1 MNKRSLYGRILL
13 SFALVLSLSPLAL
26 LSTSVGSIGIADA
39 AAFADSGEVKVV
51 AASTHDGGVVD
62 GPHRV
67 GSFELGTSEAIEEA
81 PLGFVYFDEAT
92 PVAGTEQKIAIA
104 IDDQG
109 ATIRSA
115 ALLYETPLGE
125 ERAVESQTC
134 AGASTLF
141 SLQVDDPG
149 DYRLLE
155 MQAQVETSDGQ
166 EKLTK
171 IDLAENG
178 EDCSFEVKQDE
189 GSALSAMVEDEA
201 GAANESE
208 EIETTIYALG
218 VEGDVEA
225 ADDIDDALIVAQEA
239 SAFAMAR
246 AAGLVIA
253 LDPGHGGN
261 DSGAVGSGLKES
273 DVNWKIAQAC
283 KAELENYAGVTVVLT
298 RTQNECPT
306 LYERVERAVNQGA
319 KVFVSLH
326 INSTERSSADGAEV
340 YYPNDSSYNKAAH
353 ETGKQLS
360 QNILDELTA
369 LGLQD
374 RGIKVRNSENNSK
387 YPDGSL
393 RDYYGVIA
401 DAREM
406 GIPGIIVEHAFITN
420 PEDNAKLKD
429 DNFLKKLGMADA
441 QGIAKTYGLNKG
453 GWEHQSDGTWKFK
466 KVDGS
471 YSKGWEYINGSW
483 YYLDPSTAVMK
494 TGWQTIGN
502 AKYYLNPSGAM
513 QEAGW
518 LKQGNDWYWI
528 TASGAAATDWTLV
541 NGVWYYMDL
550 ASCKMQTTGWFK
562 HKDDWY
568 WITGSGAAATGWVLI
583 NGSWYYMDPTSC
595 KMQTGWTTVGSD
607 RYYLHP
613 SGAMQG
619 GGWFKDGNDWYW
631 ITPSGAAAKGWA
643 VAYGSWYYMDP
654 GSCKMQT
661 GWTTVGSDRYY
672 LHPSGAMQG
681 GGWFKDGNDWYWITP
696 SGAAAKGWAVAYG
709 SWYYMDPT
717 SCKMQTGW
725 TTVGSDR
732 YYLHPSGAMQGGG
745 WFKDG
750 NDWYWITPSG
760 AAAKGWA
767 VAYGSWYYM
776 DPGSC
781 KMQTGWKKLGSTWYY
796 LHDSGVMATGWLKL
810 GDTWYY
816 LHGSGAM
823 ATGWLTLGEAK
834 YYLDSSGAMVTG
846 ERTIDG
852 EQCFFESS
860 GAFVG
865 NGTPIMGASK
875 TTVAAMTQAYER
887 SGLAYPS
894 TALGA
899 GGAPNA
905 ATFCQMIYEESNAEG
920 VRAEV
925 IFAQIMNET
934 GWLQFGGDVSINQF
948 NFGGIGATGN
958 GVPGNSFKDV
968 RTGIRAQV
976 QHLKAYA
983 STEPLKNTC
992 VDPRFNYVS
1001 RGCAK
1006 FVEWLGIGD
1015 NPTGQGWCAGSGYG
1029 AKLKDIM
1036 KRNLGI

>member
-39 AAFADSGEVKVV
+39 AAFADSGEVKGV
-51 AASTHDGGVVD
+51 AASTHDGGVVN

-92 PVAGTEQKIAIA
+92 PAAGTEQKIAIA
-104 IDDQG
+104 VDDQG
-109 ATIRSA
+109 ATVRSA
-115 ALLYETPLGE
+115 ALLYETPSGE
-125 ERAVESQTC
+125 VRAVESQTC
-134 AGASTLF
+134 AGASALF

-149 DYRLLE
+149 DYCLLE
-155 MQAQVETSDGQ
+155 MQAQVETSGGQ

-189 GSALSAMVEDEA
+189 GSALSAMAEDEA

-340 YYPNDSSYNKAAH
+340 YYPNGSSYNKAAH

-513 QEAGW
+513 QETGW

-562 HKDDWY
+562 HKD
-568 WITGSGAAATGWVLI
+568 
-583 NGSWYYMDPTSC
+583 
-595 KMQTGWTTVGSD
+595 
-607 RYYLHP
+607 
-613 SGAMQG
+613 
-619 GGWFKDGNDWYW
+619 DWYW

-717 SCKMQTGW
+717 
-725 TTVGSDR
+725 
-732 YYLHPSGAMQGGG
+732 
-745 WFKDG
+745 
-750 NDWYWITPSG
+750 
-760 AAAKGWA
+760 
-767 VAYGSWYYM
+767 
-776 DPGSC
+776 SC

-887 SGLAYPS
+887 SGFAYPS

>member
-39 AAFADSGEVKVV
+39 AAFADSGEVKGV
-51 AASTHDGGVVD
+51 AASTHDGGVVN

-92 PVAGTEQKIAIA
+92 PAAGTEQKIAIA
-104 IDDQG
+104 VDDQG
-109 ATIRSA
+109 ATVRSA
-115 ALLYETPLGE
+115 ALLYETPSGE
-125 ERAVESQTC
+125 VRAVESQTC

-149 DYRLLE
+149 DYCLLE
-155 MQAQVETSDGQ
+155 MQAQVETSGGQ

-178 EDCSFEVKQDE
+178 EDCSSEVKQDE
-189 GSALSAMVEDEA
+189 GSALSAMAEDEA

-340 YYPNDSSYNKAAH
+340 YYPNGSSYNKAAH

-513 QEAGW
+513 QETGW

-583 NGSWYYMDPTSC
+583 NGSWYYMDP
-595 KMQTGWTTVGSD
+595 
-607 RYYLHP
+607 
-613 SGAMQG
+613 
-619 GGWFKDGNDWYW
+619 
-631 ITPSGAAAKGWA
+631 
-643 VAYGSWYYMDP
+643 

-717 SCKMQTGW
+717 
-725 TTVGSDR
+725 
-732 YYLHPSGAMQGGG
+732 
-745 WFKDG
+745 
-750 NDWYWITPSG
+750 
-760 AAAKGWA
+760 
-767 VAYGSWYYM
+767 
-776 DPGSC
+776 SC

-887 SGLAYPS
+887 SGFAYPS

>member
-104 IDDQG
+104 VDDQG
-109 ATIRSA
+109 TTVRSA
-115 ALLYETPLGE
+115 ALLYETPSGE
-125 ERAVESQTC
+125 VQAVESQTC

-189 GSALSAMVEDEA
+189 GSALSAMAEDEA

-340 YYPNDSSYNKAAH
+340 YYPNDSSYNKTAH

-483 YYLDPSTAVMK
+483 YYLDSSTAVMK

-513 QEAGW
+513 QETGW

-568 WITGSGAAATGWVLI
+568 WITGSGAAATGWVL
-583 NGSWYYMDPTSC
+583 T
-595 KMQTGWTTVGSD
+595 
-607 RYYLHP
+607 
-613 SGAMQG
+613 
-619 GGWFKDGNDWYW
+619 
-631 ITPSGAAAKGWA
+631 
-643 VAYGSWYYMDP
+643 
-654 GSCKMQT
+654 
-661 GWTTVGSDRYY
+661 
-672 LHPSGAMQG
+672 
-681 GGWFKDGNDWYWITP
+681 
-696 SGAAAKGWAVAYG
+696 YG

-776 DPGSC
+776 DPTSC

-796 LHDSGVMATGWLKL
+796 LHGSGVMATGWLKL

-887 SGLAYPS
+887 SGFAYPS

>member
-39 AAFADSGEVKVV
+39 AAFADSGEVKGV
-51 AASTHDGGVVD
+51 AASTHDGGVVN

-92 PVAGTEQKIAIA
+92 PAAGTEQKIAIA
-104 IDDQG
+104 VDDQG
-109 ATIRSA
+109 ATVRSA
-115 ALLYETPLGE
+115 ALLYETPSGE
-125 ERAVESQTC
+125 VRAVESQTC
-134 AGASTLF
+134 AGASALF

-149 DYRLLE
+149 DYCLLE
-155 MQAQVETSDGQ
+155 MQAQVETSGGQ

-189 GSALSAMVEDEA
+189 GSALSAMAEDEA

-340 YYPNDSSYNKAAH
+340 YYPNGSSYNKAAH

-513 QEAGW
+513 QETGW

-583 NGSWYYMDPTSC
+583 NGSWYYMDP
-595 KMQTGWTTVGSD
+595 G
-607 RYYLHP
+607 
-613 SGAMQG
+613 
-619 GGWFKDGNDWYW
+619 
-631 ITPSGAAAKGWA
+631 
-643 VAYGSWYYMDP
+643 
-654 GSCKMQT
+654 
-661 GWTTVGSDRYY
+661 
-672 LHPSGAMQG
+672 
-681 GGWFKDGNDWYWITP
+681 
-696 SGAAAKGWAVAYG
+696 
-709 SWYYMDPT
+709 

-887 SGLAYPS
+887 SGFAYPS

>member
-39 AAFADSGEVKVV
+39 AAFADSGEVKGV
-51 AASTHDGGVVD
+51 AASTHDGGVVN

-92 PVAGTEQKIAIA
+92 PAAGTEQKIAIA
-104 IDDQG
+104 VDDQG
-109 ATIRSA
+109 ATVRSA
-115 ALLYETPLGE
+115 ALLYETPSGE
-125 ERAVESQTC
+125 VRAVESQTC

-149 DYRLLE
+149 DYCLLE
-155 MQAQVETSDGQ
+155 MQAQVETSGGQ

-189 GSALSAMVEDEA
+189 GSALSAMAEDEA

-340 YYPNDSSYNKAAH
+340 YYPNGSSYNKAAH

-387 YPDGSL
+387 DPDGSL

-513 QEAGW
+513 QETGW

-583 NGSWYYMDPTSC
+583 NGSWYYMDP
-595 KMQTGWTTVGSD
+595 
-607 RYYLHP
+607 
-613 SGAMQG
+613 
-619 GGWFKDGNDWYW
+619 
-631 ITPSGAAAKGWA
+631 
-643 VAYGSWYYMDP
+643 

-717 SCKMQTGW
+717 
-725 TTVGSDR
+725 
-732 YYLHPSGAMQGGG
+732 
-745 WFKDG
+745 
-750 NDWYWITPSG
+750 
-760 AAAKGWA
+760 
-767 VAYGSWYYM
+767 
-776 DPGSC
+776 SC

-887 SGLAYPS
+887 SGFAYPS

>member
-1 MNKRSLYGRILL
+1 MNKRSLYSRILL

-39 AAFADSGEVKVV
+39 AAFADSGEVKGV
-51 AASTHDGGVVD
+51 AASTHDGGVVN

-92 PVAGTEQKIAIA
+92 PAAGTEQKIAIA
-104 IDDQG
+104 VDDQG
-109 ATIRSA
+109 ATVRSA
-115 ALLYETPLGE
+115 ALLYETPSGE
-125 ERAVESQTC
+125 VRAVESQTC

-149 DYRLLE
+149 DYCLLE
-155 MQAQVETSDGQ
+155 MQAQVETSGGQ

-189 GSALSAMVEDEA
+189 GSALSAMAEDEA

-246 AAGLVIA
+246 AAGLLIA

-340 YYPNDSSYNKAAH
+340 YYPNGSSYNKAAH

-513 QEAGW
+513 QETGW

-583 NGSWYYMDPTSC
+583 NGSWYYMDP
-595 KMQTGWTTVGSD
+595 
-607 RYYLHP
+607 
-613 SGAMQG
+613 
-619 GGWFKDGNDWYW
+619 
-631 ITPSGAAAKGWA
+631 
-643 VAYGSWYYMDP
+643 

-717 SCKMQTGW
+717 
-725 TTVGSDR
+725 
-732 YYLHPSGAMQGGG
+732 
-745 WFKDG
+745 
-750 NDWYWITPSG
+750 
-760 AAAKGWA
+760 
-767 VAYGSWYYM
+767 
-776 DPGSC
+776 SC

-887 SGLAYPS
+887 SGFAYPS

>member
-1 MNKRSLYGRILL
+1 MLL

-39 AAFADSGEVKVV
+39 AAFADNGEVKVV
-51 AASTHDGGVVD
+51 ADGTHDGGVVD

-92 PVAGTEQKIAIA
+92 PAAGTEQKIAIA
-104 IDDQG
+104 VDDQG
-109 ATIRSA
+109 ATVRSA
-115 ALLYETPLGE
+115 ALLYETPSGE
-125 ERAVESQTC
+125 VRAVESQTC

-149 DYRLLE
+149 DYCLLE
-155 MQAQVETSDGQ
+155 MQAQVETSGGQ

-189 GSALSAMVEDEA
+189 GSALSAMAEDEA

-340 YYPNDSSYNKAAH
+340 YYPNGSSYNKAAH

-513 QEAGW
+513 QETGW

-654 GSCKMQT
+654 T
-661 GWTTVGSDRYY
+661 
-672 LHPSGAMQG
+672 
-681 GGWFKDGNDWYWITP
+681 
-696 SGAAAKGWAVAYG
+696 
-709 SWYYMDPT
+709 
-717 SCKMQTGW
+717 
-725 TTVGSDR
+725 
-732 YYLHPSGAMQGGG
+732 
-745 WFKDG
+745 
-750 NDWYWITPSG
+750 
-760 AAAKGWA
+760 
-767 VAYGSWYYM
+767 
-776 DPGSC
+776 SC

-887 SGLAYPS
+887 SGFAYPS

>member
-1 MNKRSLYGRILL
+1 MNKRSLYGRMLL
-13 SFALVLSLSPLAL
+13 SFALGLSLSPLAL

-39 AAFADSGEVKVV
+39 AAFADNGEVKVV
-51 AASTHDGGVVD
+51 ADGTHDGGVVD

-92 PVAGTEQKIAIA
+92 PAAGTEQKIAIA
-104 IDDQG
+104 VDDQG
-109 ATIRSA
+109 ATVRSA
-115 ALLYETPLGE
+115 ALLYETPSGE
-125 ERAVESQTC
+125 VRAVESQTC

-149 DYRLLE
+149 DYCLLE
-155 MQAQVETSDGQ
+155 MQAQVETSGGQ

-189 GSALSAMVEDEA
+189 GSALSAMAEDEA

-340 YYPNDSSYNKAAH
+340 YYPNGSSYNKAAH

-513 QEAGW
+513 QETGW

-654 GSCKMQT
+654 T
-661 GWTTVGSDRYY
+661 
-672 LHPSGAMQG
+672 
-681 GGWFKDGNDWYWITP
+681 
-696 SGAAAKGWAVAYG
+696 
-709 SWYYMDPT
+709 
-717 SCKMQTGW
+717 
-725 TTVGSDR
+725 
-732 YYLHPSGAMQGGG
+732 
-745 WFKDG
+745 
-750 NDWYWITPSG
+750 
-760 AAAKGWA
+760 
-767 VAYGSWYYM
+767 
-776 DPGSC
+776 SC

-887 SGLAYPS
+887 SGFAYPS

>member
-1 MNKRSLYGRILL
+1 MNKRSLYGRMLL

-39 AAFADSGEVKVV
+39 AAFADNGEVKVV
-51 AASTHDGGVVD
+51 ADGTHDGGVVD

-92 PVAGTEQKIAIA
+92 PAAGTEQKIAIA
-104 IDDQG
+104 VDDQG
-109 ATIRSA
+109 ATVRSA
-115 ALLYETPLGE
+115 ALLYETPSGE
-125 ERAVESQTC
+125 VRAVESQTC

-149 DYRLLE
+149 DYCLLE
-155 MQAQVETSDGQ
+155 MQAQVETSGGQ

-189 GSALSAMVEDEA
+189 GSALSAMAEDEA

-340 YYPNDSSYNKAAH
+340 YYPNGSSYNKAAH

-513 QEAGW
+513 QETGW

-550 ASCKMQTTGWFK
+550 ASSKMQTTGWFK

-654 GSCKMQT
+654 T
-661 GWTTVGSDRYY
+661 
-672 LHPSGAMQG
+672 
-681 GGWFKDGNDWYWITP
+681 
-696 SGAAAKGWAVAYG
+696 
-709 SWYYMDPT
+709 
-717 SCKMQTGW
+717 
-725 TTVGSDR
+725 
-732 YYLHPSGAMQGGG
+732 
-745 WFKDG
+745 
-750 NDWYWITPSG
+750 
-760 AAAKGWA
+760 
-767 VAYGSWYYM
+767 
-776 DPGSC
+776 SC

-887 SGLAYPS
+887 SGFAYPS

>member
-1 MNKRSLYGRILL
+1 MKNKRSLYGRIFL
-13 SFALVLSLSPLAL
+13 SFALVLSFSPLAL
-26 LSTSVGSIGIADA
+26 LSTSVGSTGIADA
-39 AAFADSGEVKVV
+39 AAFADSGEVKG
-51 AASTHDGGVVD
+51 AADNACDGGVAD
-62 GPHRV
+62 GTYRV
-67 GSFELGTSEAIEEA
+67 GFFELGTSEAIEEA

-189 GSALSAMVEDEA
+189 GAALSAMGEDEA

-661 GWTTVGSDRYY
+661 GW
-672 LHPSGAMQG
+672 
-681 GGWFKDGNDWYWITP
+681 
-696 SGAAAKGWAVAYG
+696 
-709 SWYYMDPT
+709 
-717 SCKMQTGW
+717 
-725 TTVGSDR
+725 
-732 YYLHPSGAMQGGG
+732 
-745 WFKDG
+745 
-750 NDWYWITPSG
+750 
-760 AAAKGWA
+760 
-767 VAYGSWYYM
+767 
-776 DPGSC
+776 
-781 KMQTGWKKLGSTWYY
+781 KKLGSTWYY

-899 GGAPNA
+899 GEAPNA

>member
-155 MQAQVETSDGQ
+155 MQAQVETSGGQ

-246 AAGLVIA
+246 AAGLLIA

-583 NGSWYYMDPTSC
+583 NGSWYYMDP
-595 KMQTGWTTVGSD
+595 G
-607 RYYLHP
+607 
-613 SGAMQG
+613 
-619 GGWFKDGNDWYW
+619 
-631 ITPSGAAAKGWA
+631 
-643 VAYGSWYYMDP
+643 
-654 GSCKMQT
+654 
-661 GWTTVGSDRYY
+661 
-672 LHPSGAMQG
+672 
-681 GGWFKDGNDWYWITP
+681 
-696 SGAAAKGWAVAYG
+696 
-709 SWYYMDPT
+709 

>member
-583 NGSWYYMDPTSC
+583 NGSWYYMDP
-595 KMQTGWTTVGSD
+595 G
-607 RYYLHP
+607 
-613 SGAMQG
+613 
-619 GGWFKDGNDWYW
+619 
-631 ITPSGAAAKGWA
+631 
-643 VAYGSWYYMDP
+643 
-654 GSCKMQT
+654 
-661 GWTTVGSDRYY
+661 
-672 LHPSGAMQG
+672 
-681 GGWFKDGNDWYWITP
+681 
-696 SGAAAKGWAVAYG
+696 
-709 SWYYMDPT
+709 

-899 GGAPNA
+899 GEAPNA

>member
-661 GWTTVGSDRYY
+661 GW
-672 LHPSGAMQG
+672 
-681 GGWFKDGNDWYWITP
+681 
-696 SGAAAKGWAVAYG
+696 
-709 SWYYMDPT
+709 
-717 SCKMQTGW
+717 
-725 TTVGSDR
+725 
-732 YYLHPSGAMQGGG
+732 
-745 WFKDG
+745 
-750 NDWYWITPSG
+750 
-760 AAAKGWA
+760 
-767 VAYGSWYYM
+767 
-776 DPGSC
+776 
-781 KMQTGWKKLGSTWYY
+781 KKLGSTWYY

-899 GGAPNA
+899 GEAPNA

>member
-661 GWTTVGSDRYY
+661 GW
-672 LHPSGAMQG
+672 
-681 GGWFKDGNDWYWITP
+681 
-696 SGAAAKGWAVAYG
+696 
-709 SWYYMDPT
+709 
-717 SCKMQTGW
+717 
-725 TTVGSDR
+725 
-732 YYLHPSGAMQGGG
+732 
-745 WFKDG
+745 
-750 NDWYWITPSG
+750 
-760 AAAKGWA
+760 
-767 VAYGSWYYM
+767 
-776 DPGSC
+776 
-781 KMQTGWKKLGSTWYY
+781 KKLGSTWYY

-934 GWLQFGGDVSINQF
+934 GWWQFGGDVSINQF

>member
-1 MNKRSLYGRILL
+1 MLL

-39 AAFADSGEVKVV
+39 AAFADNGEVKVV
-51 AASTHDGGVVD
+51 ADGTHDGGVVD

-92 PVAGTEQKIAIA
+92 PAAGTEQKIAIA
-104 IDDQG
+104 VDDQG
-109 ATIRSA
+109 ATVRSA
-115 ALLYETPLGE
+115 ALLYETPSGE
-125 ERAVESQTC
+125 VRAVESQTC

-149 DYRLLE
+149 DYCLLE
-155 MQAQVETSDGQ
+155 MQAQVETSGGQ

-189 GSALSAMVEDEA
+189 GSALSAMAEDEA

-340 YYPNDSSYNKAAH
+340 YYPNGSSYNKAAH

-513 QEAGW
+513 QETGW

-583 NGSWYYMDPTSC
+583 NGSWYYMDP
-595 KMQTGWTTVGSD
+595 
-607 RYYLHP
+607 
-613 SGAMQG
+613 
-619 GGWFKDGNDWYW
+619 
-631 ITPSGAAAKGWA
+631 
-643 VAYGSWYYMDP
+643 

-717 SCKMQTGW
+717 
-725 TTVGSDR
+725 
-732 YYLHPSGAMQGGG
+732 
-745 WFKDG
+745 
-750 NDWYWITPSG
+750 
-760 AAAKGWA
+760 
-767 VAYGSWYYM
+767 
-776 DPGSC
+776 SC

-887 SGLAYPS
+887 SGFAYPS

>member
-1 MNKRSLYGRILL
+1 MNKRSLYGRMLL

-39 AAFADSGEVKVV
+39 AAFADNGEVKVV
-51 AASTHDGGVVD
+51 ADGTHDGGVVD

-92 PVAGTEQKIAIA
+92 PAAGTEQKIAIA
-104 IDDQG
+104 VDDQG
-109 ATIRSA
+109 ATVRSA
-115 ALLYETPLGE
+115 ALLYETPSGE
-125 ERAVESQTC
+125 VRAVESQTC

-149 DYRLLE
+149 DYCLLE
-155 MQAQVETSDGQ
+155 MQAQVETSGGQ

-189 GSALSAMVEDEA
+189 GSALSAMAEDEA
-201 GAANESE
+201 VAANESE

-340 YYPNDSSYNKAAH
+340 YYPNGSSYNKAAH

-513 QEAGW
+513 QETGW

-654 GSCKMQT
+654 
-661 GWTTVGSDRYY
+661 
-672 LHPSGAMQG
+672 A
-681 GGWFKDGNDWYWITP
+681 
-696 SGAAAKGWAVAYG
+696 
-709 SWYYMDPT
+709 
-717 SCKMQTGW
+717 
-725 TTVGSDR
+725 
-732 YYLHPSGAMQGGG
+732 
-745 WFKDG
+745 
-750 NDWYWITPSG
+750 
-760 AAAKGWA
+760 
-767 VAYGSWYYM
+767 
-776 DPGSC
+776 SC

-887 SGLAYPS
+887 SGFAYPS

>member
-39 AAFADSGEVKVV
+39 AAFADSGEVKGV
-51 AASTHDGGVVD
+51 AASTHDGGVVN

-92 PVAGTEQKIAIA
+92 PAAGTEQKIAIA
-104 IDDQG
+104 VDDQG
-109 ATIRSA
+109 ATVRSA
-115 ALLYETPLGE
+115 ALLYETPSGE
-125 ERAVESQTC
+125 VRAVESQTC
-134 AGASTLF
+134 AGASALF

-149 DYRLLE
+149 DYCLLE
-155 MQAQVETSDGQ
+155 MQAQVETSGGQ

-189 GSALSAMVEDEA
+189 GSALSAMAEDEA

-340 YYPNDSSYNKAAH
+340 YYPNGSSYNKAAH

-513 QEAGW
+513 QETGW

-583 NGSWYYMDPTSC
+583 NGSWYYMDP
-595 KMQTGWTTVGSD
+595 
-607 RYYLHP
+607 
-613 SGAMQG
+613 
-619 GGWFKDGNDWYW
+619 
-631 ITPSGAAAKGWA
+631 
-643 VAYGSWYYMDP
+643 

-717 SCKMQTGW
+717 
-725 TTVGSDR
+725 
-732 YYLHPSGAMQGGG
+732 
-745 WFKDG
+745 
-750 NDWYWITPSG
+750 
-760 AAAKGWA
+760 
-767 VAYGSWYYM
+767 
-776 DPGSC
+776 SC

-887 SGLAYPS
+887 SGFAYPS

>member
-661 GWTTVGSDRYY
+661 GW
-672 LHPSGAMQG
+672 
-681 GGWFKDGNDWYWITP
+681 
-696 SGAAAKGWAVAYG
+696 
-709 SWYYMDPT
+709 
-717 SCKMQTGW
+717 
-725 TTVGSDR
+725 
-732 YYLHPSGAMQGGG
+732 
-745 WFKDG
+745 
-750 NDWYWITPSG
+750 
-760 AAAKGWA
+760 
-767 VAYGSWYYM
+767 
-776 DPGSC
+776 
-781 KMQTGWKKLGSTWYY
+781 KKLGSTWYY

-816 LHGSGAM
+816 LHRSGAM

>member
-104 IDDQG
+104 VDDQG
-109 ATIRSA
+109 TTVRSA
-115 ALLYETPLGE
+115 ALLYETPSGE
-125 ERAVESQTC
+125 VRAVESQTC

-149 DYRLLE
+149 DYCLLE

-171 IDLAENG
+171 IDLAENS

-189 GSALSAMVEDEA
+189 GSALSAMAEDEA

-225 ADDIDDALIVAQEA
+225 ANDIDDALIVAQEA

-654 GSCKMQT
+654 T
-661 GWTTVGSDRYY
+661 
-672 LHPSGAMQG
+672 
-681 GGWFKDGNDWYWITP
+681 
-696 SGAAAKGWAVAYG
+696 
-709 SWYYMDPT
+709 
-717 SCKMQTGW
+717 
-725 TTVGSDR
+725 
-732 YYLHPSGAMQGGG
+732 
-745 WFKDG
+745 
-750 NDWYWITPSG
+750 
-760 AAAKGWA
+760 
-767 VAYGSWYYM
+767 
-776 DPGSC
+776 SC

-887 SGLAYPS
+887 SGFAYPS

>member
-1 MNKRSLYGRILL
+1 M
-13 SFALVLSLSPLAL
+13 
-26 LSTSVGSIGIADA
+26 T
-39 AAFADSGEVKVV
+39 
-51 AASTHDGGVVD
+51 
-62 GPHRV
+62 
-67 GSFELGTSEAIEEA
+67 
-81 PLGFVYFDEAT
+81 
-92 PVAGTEQKIAIA
+92 
-104 IDDQG
+104 
-109 ATIRSA
+109 
-115 ALLYETPLGE
+115 
-125 ERAVESQTC
+125 
-134 AGASTLF
+134 
-141 SLQVDDPG
+141 
-149 DYRLLE
+149 
-155 MQAQVETSDGQ
+155 
-166 EKLTK
+166 
-171 IDLAENG
+171 
-178 EDCSFEVKQDE
+178 
-189 GSALSAMVEDEA
+189 
-201 GAANESE
+201 
-208 EIETTIYALG
+208 
-218 VEGDVEA
+218 
-225 ADDIDDALIVAQEA
+225 QEA
-239 SAFAMAR
+239 STFAMAR

-340 YYPNDSSYNKAAH
+340 YYPNGSSYNKAAH

-513 QEAGW
+513 QETGW

-568 WITGSGAAATGWVLI
+568 WITGSGAAATGWALI
-583 NGSWYYMDPTSC
+583 N
-595 KMQTGWTTVGSD
+595 
-607 RYYLHP
+607 
-613 SGAMQG
+613 
-619 GGWFKDGNDWYW
+619 
-631 ITPSGAAAKGWA
+631 
-643 VAYGSWYYMDP
+643 
-654 GSCKMQT
+654 
-661 GWTTVGSDRYY
+661 
-672 LHPSGAMQG
+672 
-681 GGWFKDGNDWYWITP
+681 
-696 SGAAAKGWAVAYG
+696 G

-823 ATGWLTLGEAK
+823 ATGRLTLGEAK

>member
-39 AAFADSGEVKVV
+39 AAFADSGEVKGV
-51 AASTHDGGVVD
+51 AASTHDGGVVN

-92 PVAGTEQKIAIA
+92 PAAGTEQKIAIA
-104 IDDQG
+104 VDDQG
-109 ATIRSA
+109 ATVRSA
-115 ALLYETPLGE
+115 ALLYETPSGE
-125 ERAVESQTC
+125 VRAVESQTC

-149 DYRLLE
+149 DYCLLE
-155 MQAQVETSDGQ
+155 MQAQVETSGGQ

-189 GSALSAMVEDEA
+189 GSALSAMAEDEA

-246 AAGLVIA
+246 AAGLLIA

-340 YYPNDSSYNKAAH
+340 YYPNGSSYNKAAH

-513 QEAGW
+513 QETGW

-583 NGSWYYMDPTSC
+583 NGSWYYMDP
-595 KMQTGWTTVGSD
+595 
-607 RYYLHP
+607 
-613 SGAMQG
+613 
-619 GGWFKDGNDWYW
+619 
-631 ITPSGAAAKGWA
+631 
-643 VAYGSWYYMDP
+643 

-717 SCKMQTGW
+717 
-725 TTVGSDR
+725 
-732 YYLHPSGAMQGGG
+732 
-745 WFKDG
+745 
-750 NDWYWITPSG
+750 
-760 AAAKGWA
+760 
-767 VAYGSWYYM
+767 
-776 DPGSC
+776 SC

-875 TTVAAMTQAYER
+875 TTVAAMTQTYER
-887 SGLAYPS
+887 SGFAYPS

>member
-81 PLGFVYFDEAT
+81 PLGFVYFDEAA

-125 ERAVESQTC
+125 KRAVESQTC

-189 GSALSAMVEDEA
+189 GSALSAMAEDEA

-340 YYPNDSSYNKAAH
+340 YYPNGSSYNKVAH

-369 LGLQD
+369 LGLQG

-513 QEAGW
+513 QETGW

-541 NGVWYYMDL
+541 NGVWYYMDPT
-550 ASCKMQTTGWFK
+550 SCKMQTTGWFK

-583 NGSWYYMDPTSC
+583 N
-595 KMQTGWTTVGSD
+595 
-607 RYYLHP
+607 
-613 SGAMQG
+613 
-619 GGWFKDGNDWYW
+619 
-631 ITPSGAAAKGWA
+631 
-643 VAYGSWYYMDP
+643 
-654 GSCKMQT
+654 
-661 GWTTVGSDRYY
+661 
-672 LHPSGAMQG
+672 
-681 GGWFKDGNDWYWITP
+681 
-696 SGAAAKGWAVAYG
+696 G

-887 SGLAYPS
+887 SGFAYPS

>member
-39 AAFADSGEVKVV
+39 AAFADSGEVKGV
-51 AASTHDGGVVD
+51 AASTHDGGVVN

-92 PVAGTEQKIAIA
+92 PAAGTEQKIAIA
-104 IDDQG
+104 VDDQG
-109 ATIRSA
+109 ATVRSA
-115 ALLYETPLGE
+115 ALLYETPSGE
-125 ERAVESQTC
+125 VRAVESQTC

-149 DYRLLE
+149 DYCLLE
-155 MQAQVETSDGQ
+155 MQAQVETSGGQ

-189 GSALSAMVEDEA
+189 GSALSAMAEDEA

-340 YYPNDSSYNKAAH
+340 YYPNGSSYNKAAH

-513 QEAGW
+513 QETGW

-583 NGSWYYMDPTSC
+583 NGSWYYMDP
-595 KMQTGWTTVGSD
+595 
-607 RYYLHP
+607 
-613 SGAMQG
+613 
-619 GGWFKDGNDWYW
+619 
-631 ITPSGAAAKGWA
+631 
-643 VAYGSWYYMDP
+643 

-717 SCKMQTGW
+717 
-725 TTVGSDR
+725 
-732 YYLHPSGAMQGGG
+732 
-745 WFKDG
+745 
-750 NDWYWITPSG
+750 
-760 AAAKGWA
+760 
-767 VAYGSWYYM
+767 
-776 DPGSC
+776 SC

-887 SGLAYPS
+887 SGFAYPS

>member
-51 AASTHDGGVVD
+51 AASAHDGGVVD

-541 NGVWYYMDL
+541 NGVWHYMDL

-583 NGSWYYMDPTSC
+583 N
-595 KMQTGWTTVGSD
+595 
-607 RYYLHP
+607 
-613 SGAMQG
+613 
-619 GGWFKDGNDWYW
+619 
-631 ITPSGAAAKGWA
+631 
-643 VAYGSWYYMDP
+643 
-654 GSCKMQT
+654 
-661 GWTTVGSDRYY
+661 
-672 LHPSGAMQG
+672 
-681 GGWFKDGNDWYWITP
+681 
-696 SGAAAKGWAVAYG
+696 G

-968 RTGIRAQV
+968 RTGIWAQV

>member
-39 AAFADSGEVKVV
+39 AAFADNGEVKVV
-51 AASTHDGGVVD
+51 ADGTHDGGVVD

-92 PVAGTEQKIAIA
+92 PAAGTEQKIAIA
-104 IDDQG
+104 VDDQG
-109 ATIRSA
+109 ATVRSA
-115 ALLYETPLGE
+115 ALLYETPSGE
-125 ERAVESQTC
+125 VRAVESQTC

-149 DYRLLE
+149 DYCLLE
-155 MQAQVETSDGQ
+155 MQAQVETSGGQ

-189 GSALSAMVEDEA
+189 GSALSAMAEDEA

-340 YYPNDSSYNKAAH
+340 YYPNGSSYNKAAH

-513 QEAGW
+513 QETGW

-654 GSCKMQT
+654 T
-661 GWTTVGSDRYY
+661 
-672 LHPSGAMQG
+672 
-681 GGWFKDGNDWYWITP
+681 
-696 SGAAAKGWAVAYG
+696 
-709 SWYYMDPT
+709 
-717 SCKMQTGW
+717 
-725 TTVGSDR
+725 
-732 YYLHPSGAMQGGG
+732 
-745 WFKDG
+745 
-750 NDWYWITPSG
+750 
-760 AAAKGWA
+760 
-767 VAYGSWYYM
+767 
-776 DPGSC
+776 SC

-887 SGLAYPS
+887 SGFAYPS

>member
-340 YYPNDSSYNKAAH
+340 YYPNGSSYNKAAH

-583 NGSWYYMDPTSC
+583 NGSWYYMDP
-595 KMQTGWTTVGSD
+595 
-607 RYYLHP
+607 
-613 SGAMQG
+613 
-619 GGWFKDGNDWYW
+619 
-631 ITPSGAAAKGWA
+631 
-643 VAYGSWYYMDP
+643 

-696 SGAAAKGWAVAYG
+696 SGAAAKGWV
-709 SWYYMDPT
+709 
-717 SCKMQTGW
+717 
-725 TTVGSDR
+725 
-732 YYLHPSGAMQGGG
+732 
-745 WFKDG
+745 
-750 NDWYWITPSG
+750 
-760 AAAKGWA
+760 

>member
-631 ITPSGAAAKGWA
+631 ITPSGAAAKGW
-643 VAYGSWYYMDP
+643 V
-654 GSCKMQT
+654 
-661 GWTTVGSDRYY
+661 
-672 LHPSGAMQG
+672 
-681 GGWFKDGNDWYWITP
+681 
-696 SGAAAKGWAVAYG
+696 
-709 SWYYMDPT
+709 
-717 SCKMQTGW
+717 
-725 TTVGSDR
+725 
-732 YYLHPSGAMQGGG
+732 
-745 WFKDG
+745 
-750 NDWYWITPSG
+750 
-760 AAAKGWA
+760 

>member
-81 PLGFVYFDEAT
+81 PLGFVYFDEAA

-125 ERAVESQTC
+125 KRAVESQTC

-189 GSALSAMVEDEA
+189 GSALSAMAEDEA

-340 YYPNDSSYNKAAH
+340 YYPNGSSYNKVAH

-406 GIPGIIVEHAFITN
+406 GTPGIIVEHAFITN

-513 QEAGW
+513 QETGW

-541 NGVWYYMDL
+541 NGVWYYMDPT
-550 ASCKMQTTGWFK
+550 SCKMQTTGWFK

-583 NGSWYYMDPTSC
+583 N
-595 KMQTGWTTVGSD
+595 
-607 RYYLHP
+607 
-613 SGAMQG
+613 
-619 GGWFKDGNDWYW
+619 
-631 ITPSGAAAKGWA
+631 
-643 VAYGSWYYMDP
+643 
-654 GSCKMQT
+654 
-661 GWTTVGSDRYY
+661 
-672 LHPSGAMQG
+672 
-681 GGWFKDGNDWYWITP
+681 
-696 SGAAAKGWAVAYG
+696 G

-887 SGLAYPS
+887 SGFAYPS

>member
-1 MNKRSLYGRILL
+1 M
-13 SFALVLSLSPLAL
+13 
-26 LSTSVGSIGIADA
+26 GSAGVADA
-39 AAFADSGEVKVV
+39 STYAESAETGTDGRPAGRLDCADVTDE
-51 AASTHDGGVVD
+51 A
-62 GPHRV
+62 HRV
-67 GSFELGTSEAIEEA
+67 GSFDFGTSDAIDEA
-81 PLGFVYFDEAT
+81 PLGFVYYDETA
-92 PVAGTEQKIAIA
+92 PVAGTEQKIAVA
-104 IDDQG
+104 VDDEG
-109 ATIRSA
+109 TTVRSA
-115 ALLYETPLGE
+115 ALLYETPAGDTQ
-125 ERAVESQTC
+125 AIESQTT
-134 AGASTLF
+134 AGSATLF
-141 SLQVDDPG
+141 SFQVDEPG
-149 DYRLLE
+149 EYRLLE
-155 MQAQVETSDGQ
+155 MQAQVEKEDGA
-166 EKLTK
+166 EELVR
-171 IDLAENG
+171 IDLAQNG
-178 EDCSFEVKQDE
+178 EGCSFTAKQDE
-189 GSALSAMVEDEA
+189 GTSLSVMSEDEA
-201 GAANESE
+201 ARDGAM
-208 EIETTIYALG
+208 TVYVLDD
-218 VEGDVEA
+218 EGDVEA
-225 ADDIDDALIVAQEA
+225 ADSLDDALIMAQE
-239 SAFAMAR
+239 SSTFAMGR
-246 AAGLVIA
+246 SGGFVIA
-253 LDPGHGGN
+253 LDPGHGGA
-261 DSGAVGSGLKES
+261 DSGATANGLKES
-273 DVNWKIAQAC
+273 DVTWKIAQAC
-283 KAELENYAGVTVVLT
+283 KAELENYSGVTVVLT
-298 RTQNECPT
+298 RSQNEYT
-306 LYERVERAVNQGA
+306 NDSNGGLRLRVQRAIDQGA
-319 KVFVSLH
+319 KVFVSIH
-326 INSTERSSADGAEV
+326 INSNGSYGDSANGAEV
-340 YYPNDSSYNKAAH
+340 FYPSSSSYNKETH
-353 ETGKQLS
+353 ETGKELS
-360 QNILDELTA
+360 QNILEELEA
-369 LGLQD
+369 LGLKN
-374 RGIKVRNSENNSK
+374 RGIKVRYSSNNSR

-401 DAREM
+401 NAREM

-513 QEAGW
+513 QETGW

-583 NGSWYYMDPTSC
+583 N
-595 KMQTGWTTVGSD
+595 
-607 RYYLHP
+607 
-613 SGAMQG
+613 
-619 GGWFKDGNDWYW
+619 
-631 ITPSGAAAKGWA
+631 
-643 VAYGSWYYMDP
+643 GSWYYMDP

-725 TTVGSDR
+725 
-732 YYLHPSGAMQGGG
+732 
-745 WFKDG
+745 
-750 NDWYWITPSG
+750 
-760 AAAKGWA
+760 
-767 VAYGSWYYM
+767 
-776 DPGSC
+776 
-781 KMQTGWKKLGSTWYY
+781 KKLGS
-796 LHDSGVMATGWLKL
+796 
-810 GDTWYY
+810 TWYY

-887 SGLAYPS
+887 SGFAYPS

-1006 FVEWLGIGD
+1006 FVGWLGIGD

>member
-1 MNKRSLYGRILL
+1 MNKRSLYSRILL

-39 AAFADSGEVKVV
+39 AAFADSGEVKGV
-51 AASTHDGGVVD
+51 AASTHDGGVVN

-92 PVAGTEQKIAIA
+92 PAAGTEQKIAIA
-104 IDDQG
+104 VDDQG
-109 ATIRSA
+109 ATVRSA
-115 ALLYETPLGE
+115 ALLYETPSGE
-125 ERAVESQTC
+125 VRAVESQTC

-149 DYRLLE
+149 DYCLLE
-155 MQAQVETSDGQ
+155 MQAQVETSGGQ

-189 GSALSAMVEDEA
+189 GSALSAMAEDEA

-246 AAGLVIA
+246 AAGLLIA

-340 YYPNDSSYNKAAH
+340 YYPNGSSYNKAAH

-513 QEAGW
+513 QETGW

-583 NGSWYYMDPTSC
+583 N
-595 KMQTGWTTVGSD
+595 
-607 RYYLHP
+607 
-613 SGAMQG
+613 
-619 GGWFKDGNDWYW
+619 
-631 ITPSGAAAKGWA
+631 
-643 VAYGSWYYMDP
+643 GSWYYMDP

-725 TTVGSDR
+725 
-732 YYLHPSGAMQGGG
+732 
-745 WFKDG
+745 
-750 NDWYWITPSG
+750 
-760 AAAKGWA
+760 
-767 VAYGSWYYM
+767 
-776 DPGSC
+776 
-781 KMQTGWKKLGSTWYY
+781 KKLGSTRYY

-887 SGLAYPS
+887 SGFAYPS

>member
-178 EDCSFEVKQDE
+178 EDCSFEVKQGE
-189 GSALSAMVEDEA
+189 GSVLSAMVEDEA

-340 YYPNDSSYNKAAH
+340 YYPNDSSYNKTAH

-483 YYLDPSTAVMK
+483 YYLDPSTAAMK

-513 QEAGW
+513 QETGW

-661 GWTTVGSDRYY
+661 GW
-672 LHPSGAMQG
+672 
-681 GGWFKDGNDWYWITP
+681 
-696 SGAAAKGWAVAYG
+696 
-709 SWYYMDPT
+709 
-717 SCKMQTGW
+717 
-725 TTVGSDR
+725 
-732 YYLHPSGAMQGGG
+732 
-745 WFKDG
+745 
-750 NDWYWITPSG
+750 
-760 AAAKGWA
+760 
-767 VAYGSWYYM
+767 
-776 DPGSC
+776 
-781 KMQTGWKKLGSTWYY
+781 KKLGSTWYY
-796 LHDSGVMATGWLKL
+796 LHDSGVMSTGWLKL

-887 SGLAYPS
+887 SGFAYPS

-905 ATFCQMIYEESNAEG
+905 ATFCQMIYEESNAED

>member
-1 MNKRSLYGRILL
+1 MNKRSLYGRMLL

-39 AAFADSGEVKVV
+39 AAFADNGEVKVV
-51 AASTHDGGVVD
+51 ADGTHDGGVVD

-92 PVAGTEQKIAIA
+92 PAAGTEQKIAIA
-104 IDDQG
+104 VDDQG
-109 ATIRSA
+109 ATVRSA
-115 ALLYETPLGE
+115 ALLYETPSGE
-125 ERAVESQTC
+125 VRAVESQTC

-149 DYRLLE
+149 DYCLLE
-155 MQAQVETSDGQ
+155 MQAQVETSGGQ

-189 GSALSAMVEDEA
+189 GSALSAIAEDEA

-340 YYPNDSSYNKAAH
+340 YYPNGSSYNKAAH

-513 QEAGW
+513 QETGW

-654 GSCKMQT
+654 T
-661 GWTTVGSDRYY
+661 
-672 LHPSGAMQG
+672 
-681 GGWFKDGNDWYWITP
+681 
-696 SGAAAKGWAVAYG
+696 
-709 SWYYMDPT
+709 
-717 SCKMQTGW
+717 
-725 TTVGSDR
+725 
-732 YYLHPSGAMQGGG
+732 
-745 WFKDG
+745 
-750 NDWYWITPSG
+750 
-760 AAAKGWA
+760 
-767 VAYGSWYYM
+767 
-776 DPGSC
+776 SC

-887 SGLAYPS
+887 SGFAYPS

>member
-1 MNKRSLYGRILL
+1 M
-13 SFALVLSLSPLAL
+13 
-26 LSTSVGSIGIADA
+26 GSAGVADA
-39 AAFADSGEVKVV
+39 STYAESAETGTDGRPAGRLDCADVTDE
-51 AASTHDGGVVD
+51 A
-62 GPHRV
+62 HRV
-67 GSFELGTSEAIEEA
+67 GSFDFGTSDAIDEA
-81 PLGFVYFDEAT
+81 PLGFVYYDETA
-92 PVAGTEQKIAIA
+92 PVAGTEQKIAVA
-104 IDDQG
+104 VDDEG
-109 ATIRSA
+109 TTVRSA
-115 ALLYETPLGE
+115 ALLYETPAGDTQ
-125 ERAVESQTC
+125 AIESQTT
-134 AGASTLF
+134 AGSATLF
-141 SLQVDDPG
+141 SFQVDEPG
-149 DYRLLE
+149 EYRLLE
-155 MQAQVETSDGQ
+155 MQAQVEKEDGA
-166 EKLTK
+166 EELVR
-171 IDLAENG
+171 IDLAQNG
-178 EDCSFEVKQDE
+178 EGCSFTAKQDE
-189 GSALSAMVEDEA
+189 GTSLSVMSEDEA
-201 GAANESE
+201 ARDGAM
-208 EIETTIYALG
+208 TVYVLDD
-218 VEGDVEA
+218 EGDVEA
-225 ADDIDDALIVAQEA
+225 ADSLDDALIMAQE
-239 SAFAMAR
+239 SSTFAMGR
-246 AAGLVIA
+246 SGGFVIA
-253 LDPGHGGN
+253 LDPGHGGA
-261 DSGAVGSGLKES
+261 DSGATANGLKES
-273 DVNWKIAQAC
+273 DVTWKIAQAC
-283 KAELENYAGVTVVLT
+283 KAELENYSGVTVVLT
-298 RTQNECPT
+298 RSQNEYT
-306 LYERVERAVNQGA
+306 NDSNGGLRLRVQRAIDQGA
-319 KVFVSLH
+319 KVFVSIH
-326 INSTERSSADGAEV
+326 INSNGSYGDSANGAEV
-340 YYPNDSSYNKAAH
+340 FYPSSSSYNKETH
-353 ETGKQLS
+353 ETGKELS
-360 QNILDELTA
+360 QNILEELEA
-369 LGLQD
+369 LGLKN
-374 RGIKVRNSENNSK
+374 RGIKVRYSSNNSR

-401 DAREM
+401 NAREM
-406 GIPGIIVEHAFITN
+406 GIPGVIVEHAFITN
-420 PEDNAKLKD
+420 PGDNAKLKD
-429 DNFLKKLGMADA
+429 DNFLVKLGMADA
-441 QGIAKTYGLNKG
+441 QGIAKTYGLSKG
-453 GWEHQSDGTWKFK
+453 GWEQQTNGSWKFRGT
-466 KVDGS
+466 DGS
-471 YSKGWEYINGSW
+471 YFKGWQYINGSW
-483 YYLDPSTAVMK
+483 YYLDPSTGVMK
-494 TGWQTIGN
+494 TGWQTIEN
-502 AKYYLNPSGAM
+502 AKYYLHPSGAM

-518 LKQGNDWYWI
+518 FKQGDDWYWI
-528 TASGAAATDWTLV
+528 TSSGAAATDWTDV
-541 NGVWYYMDL
+541 NGAWYYMDL
-550 ASCKMQTTGWFK
+550 SSCKMQTAGWFK

-568 WITGSGAAATGWVLI
+568 WITPSGAAARGWVFAY
-583 NGSWYYMDPTSC
+583 GTWYYMDPTSC
-595 KMQTGWTTVGSD
+595 KMQAGWATVGSD

-619 GGWFKDGNDWYW
+619 PGWFKDGNDWYW
-631 ITPSGAAAKGWA
+631 ITSSGAAAKGWA
-643 VAYGSWYYMDP
+643 VVNG
-654 GSCKMQT
+654 
-661 GWTTVGSDRYY
+661 
-672 LHPSGAMQG
+672 
-681 GGWFKDGNDWYWITP
+681 I
-696 SGAAAKGWAVAYG
+696 
-709 SWYYMDPT
+709 WYYMDPT
-717 SCKMQTGW
+717 
-725 TTVGSDR
+725 
-732 YYLHPSGAMQGGG
+732 
-745 WFKDG
+745 
-750 NDWYWITPSG
+750 
-760 AAAKGWA
+760 
-767 VAYGSWYYM
+767 
-776 DPGSC
+776 SC

-796 LHDSGVMATGWLKL
+796 LHGSGAMATGWLKL